1 MKYLLSACLLFGAAS
16 VALAQT
22 TSTTP
27 KKSVSTPAAKAVA
40 AATTAKTQLKPKPK
54 SSSQK
59 STPAAQM
66 AQAAPEKELVP
77 AELEVAGRVH
87 VGRLPCEL
95 GQSVTLTPDAKSPGY
110 FDLTLKKTRFRMH
123 AVQSKSGAV
132 RLDSV
137 SGDAAWIQL
146 ANKSMLV
153 NVKLGQRM
161 ADACTSPE
169 QLLVALAFEKT
180 PPPSL
185 FDEPA
190 PASSPFTPPV
200 P

>member
-1 MKYLLSACLLFGAAS
+1 MKYLLSACLLLGAAP

-22 TSTTP
+22 TSTTSKP
-27 KKSVSTPAAKAVA
+27 SAAAPAAKAA
-40 AATTAKTQLKPKPK
+40 AAAKSQPKPKPK
-54 SSSQK
+54 PSAHK
-59 STPAAQM
+59 STPVAQM
-66 AQAAPEKELVP
+66 AQAVPEKELVP
-77 AELEVAGRVH
+77 AELDVAGRVH
-87 VGRLPCEL
+87 VGNLPCEL
-95 GQSVTLTPDAKSPGY
+95 GQTVTITPDAKSPGY
-110 FDLTLKKTRFRMH
+110 FDLALKKTRFRMH

-169 QLLVALAFEKT
+169 QLLVAQAFEQT

-190 PASSPFTPPV
+190 PAALPSNPPV
-200 P
+200 HR